1 MQYLTVKLKYCIM
14 ENSINQ
20 RIREFINSLGVNDN
34 QFAKSIGITQSV
46 IASMF
51 SRNTE
56 PSSKVI
62 VSILNAYANLSA
74 EWLMRGEGRMLKE
87 ERADNVNL
95 PNSNFSI
102 FTIREIGDKTTFE
115 RSVAINMNQVRAIED
130 HATTCRIIMVDGKEY
145 EILCDFSDFIKR

>member
-1 MQYLTVKLKYCIM
+1 MIGVSQPTLKACVDGNNAPRFDTLQKI
-14 ENSINQ
+14 
-20 RIREFINSLGVNDN
+20 L
-34 QFAKSIGITQSV
+34 
-46 IASMF
+46 IANPM
-51 SRNTE
+51 
-56 PSSKVI
+56 I
-62 VSILNAYANLSA
+62 SA